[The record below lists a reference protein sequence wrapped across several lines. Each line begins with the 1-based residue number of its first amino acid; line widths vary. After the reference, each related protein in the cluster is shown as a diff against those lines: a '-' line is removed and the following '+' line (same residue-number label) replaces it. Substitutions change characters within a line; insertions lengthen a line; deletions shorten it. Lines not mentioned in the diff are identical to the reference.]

1 MFIFLAVFIIF
12 VLILNF
18 AIHKNNHSQEN
29 VQEQFWENERQANF
43 TRRKDIHNLNYLTI
57 PIEKIPQNLHTDAE
71 KTLVRLSSDKMLN
84 LSGITNT
91 ELKLELIEALP
102 AAANLDELSSY
113 DANFTEFVSAVNTYA
128 QELLAADQKDTAK
141 DLLELAVS
149 FHADAISIYTTL
161 ADLYKEDGQTGHI
174 QDLISSAEEINTLAR
189 NIIIENL
196 KTYLP

>member
-91 ELKLELIEALP
+91 ELKLEYG
-102 AAANLDELSSY
+102 AANLDELSSY

-128 QELLAADQKDTAK
+128 QELLASDQKDTAK

>member
-57 PIEKIPQNLHTDAE
+57 EKIPQNLHTDAE

-91 ELKLELIEALP
+91 ELKLEYG
-102 AAANLDELSSY
+102 AANLDELSSY

-128 QELLAADQKDTAK
+128 QELLAADQKDTA
-141 DLLELAVS
+141 ESS
-149 FHADAISIYTTL
+149 FEQKKIFNEKGI
-161 ADLYKEDGQTGHI
+161 GG
-174 QDLISSAEEINTLAR
+174 
-189 NIIIENL
+189 NL
-196 KTYLP
+196 SCKRYRKANNS

>member
-18 AIHKNNHSQEN
+18 AIHKNNRSQEN
-29 VQEQFWENERQANF
+29 AQEQFWENEQQANF

-91 ELKLELIEALP
+91 ELKLEYG
-102 AAANLDELSSY
+102 AANLDELSAY
-113 DANFTEFVSAVNTYA
+113 DANFTEFVNAVNIYA
-128 QELLAADQKDTAK
+128 QELLADGQKNAAK
-141 DLLELAVS
+141 GLLELAVS
-149 FHADAISIYTTL
+149 YHADAISIYTTL
-161 ADLYKEDGQTGHI
+161 ADLYKQDGQATQI
-174 QDLISSAEEINTLAR
+174 QNLIASAEEINTLAR
-189 NIIIENL
+189 SIIVEKL
-196 KTYLP
+196 RTYLP

>member
-1 MFIFLAVFIIF
+1 MFIFLAIFIIF

-18 AIHKNNHSQEN
+18 AIHKNNRSQEN
-29 VQEQFWENERQANF
+29 AQEQFWENERQANF

-71 KTLVRLSSDKMLN
+71 NALVRLSSDKMLN

-91 ELKLELIEALP
+91 ELKLEYG
-102 AAANLDELSSY
+102 AANLDELSAY

-128 QELLAADQKDTAK
+128 QELLADGQNDAAK
-141 DLLELAVS
+141 ELLELAVS

-161 ADLYKEDGQTGHI
+161 ADLYQQDGQTTQI
-174 QDLISSAEEINTLAR
+174 QNLIASAEEINTLAR
-189 NIIIENL
+189 NIIVEKL
-196 KTYLP
+196 RTYLP

>member
-91 ELKLELIEALP
+91 ELKLEYG
-102 AAANLDELSSY
+102 AANLDELSSY
-113 DANFTEFVSAVNTYA
+113 GPSD
-128 QELLAADQKDTAK
+128 
-141 DLLELAVS
+141 
-149 FHADAISIYTTL
+149 
-161 ADLYKEDGQTGHI
+161 
-174 QDLISSAEEINTLAR
+174 
-189 NIIIENL
+189 
-196 KTYLP
+196 

>member
-43 TRRKDIHNLNYLTI
+43 TRRKDIHILNYLTI

-91 ELKLELIEALP
+91 ELKLEYG
-102 AAANLDELSSY
+102 AANLDELSSY

-128 QELLAADQKDTAK
+128 QELLAAHTESSPWTNDGDGCRRLRQGVVGDYYERAARDECGRIVNGLRTVCV
-141 DLLELAVS
+141 LLMYCCTMMK
-149 FHADAISIYTTL
+149 I
-161 ADLYKEDGQTGHI
+161 
-174 QDLISSAEEINTLAR
+174 
-189 NIIIENL
+189 
-196 KTYLP
+196 

>member
-1 MFIFLAVFIIF
+1 MSRGLGDVY
-12 VLILNF
+12 
-18 AIHKNNHSQEN
+18 K
-29 VQEQFWENERQANF
+29 RQ
-43 TRRKDIHNLNYLTI
+43 
-57 PIEKIPQNLHTDAE
+57 PQNLHTDAE

-91 ELKLELIEALP
+91 ELKLEYG
-102 AAANLDELSSY
+102 AANLDELSSY

-161 ADLYKEDGQTGHI
+161 ADLYKEAGQTGHI

>member
-18 AIHKNNHSQEN
+18 AIHKNNRSQEN
-29 VQEQFWENERQANF
+29 AQEQFWENERQANF

-91 ELKLELIEALP
+91 ELKLEYG
-102 AAANLDELSSY
+102 AANLDELSAY
-113 DANFTEFVSAVNTYA
+113 DANFTEFVSA
-128 QELLAADQKDTAK
+128 
-141 DLLELAVS
+141 
-149 FHADAISIYTTL
+149 DACRPV
-161 ADLYKEDGQTGHI
+161 QTGRT
-174 QDLISSAEEINTLAR
+174 SNTNSGSYRFCGR
-189 NIIIENL
+189 NQL
-196 KTYLP
+196 TCPQYHR

>member
-1 MFIFLAVFIIF
+1 MFIF
-12 VLILNF
+12 ILNF

-91 ELKLELIEALP
+91 ELKLEYG
-102 AAANLDELSSY
+102 AANLDELSSY
-113 DANFTEFVSAVNTYA
+113 DANLSAVNTYA